1 MRMYKQKLDVIPEQ
15 IVKLPVYKSEKED
28 IVIKQLTV
36 QNNSPCIW
44 FLTNCSKM
52 MVVKFYCFMTGEDIP
67 DYIKSNEYIGSC
79 MLDDIVIHVFMKR
92 IEERASGG

>member
-28 IVIKQLTV
+28 IVIKQLIV
-36 QNNSPCIW
+36 QNNSP
-44 FLTNCSKM
+44 CSKM

-92 IEERASGG
+92 LEERASGG